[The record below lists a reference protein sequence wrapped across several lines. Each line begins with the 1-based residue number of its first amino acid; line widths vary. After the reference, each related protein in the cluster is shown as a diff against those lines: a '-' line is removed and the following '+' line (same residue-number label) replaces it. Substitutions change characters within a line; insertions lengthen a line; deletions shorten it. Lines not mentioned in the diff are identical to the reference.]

1 MWQRLLIYLY
11 LTIIQVDILYNILRW
26 NFITLCLIRAKFLLY
41 IFLFWEYPY
50 LFLVP
55 LVRNASLNAD
65 YKTSFKNLHIKK
77 YLLFLFFYA
86 VYISKLIGLINR
98 KLQWQSILF
107 LKDFYRSL
115 GRVSPYWSRN
125 DVRFRKVDNALC

>member
-26 NFITLCLIRAKFLLY
+26 NFITLCLIQAKFLLY
-41 IFLFWEYPY
+41 IFLFWEYPS

-65 YKTSFKNLHIKK
+65 YKTSFNNLHIKK